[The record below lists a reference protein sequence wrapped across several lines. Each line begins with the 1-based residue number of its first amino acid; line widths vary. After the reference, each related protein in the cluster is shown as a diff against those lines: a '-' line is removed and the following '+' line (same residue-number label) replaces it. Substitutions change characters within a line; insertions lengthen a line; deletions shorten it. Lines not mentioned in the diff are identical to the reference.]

1 MKTVYQVKSRF
12 KGDFE
17 WLDDHLPFDSLKEA
31 VEYIKTQPKCLEY
44 QVASWDEFETEEEE
58 QDFHDVWN
66 TIIGD
71 FESCLKLEDY
81 TAEEL
86 KAELKRRVEE
96 KKAQKA
102 EELKKK

>member
-1 MKTVYQVKSRF
+1 MKTVYQVQS
-12 KGDFE
+12 KGSTE
-17 WLDDHLPFDSLKEA
+17 WLADHPPFDSLKEA

-44 QVASWDEFETEEEE
+44 QVTSWDKFETEEEE
-58 QDFHDVWN
+58 QDFHDAWN
-66 TIIGD
+66 AIIGD

-86 KAELKRRVEE
+86 KAELKRRVKE
-96 KKAQKA
+96 KKVQKA